1 MINHSA
7 TIAEDISMYT
17 NLLCLPD
24 IVDDDVLYKIYVFH
38 QSKIGG
44 EVENV
49 GLKKNRPEP
58 RIGEHATR

>member
-1 MINHSA
+1 MKLDEIWIN
-7 TIAEDISMYT
+7 
-17 NLLCLPD
+17 N
-24 IVDDDVLYKIYVFH
+24 KIYVFH

-58 RIGEHATR
+58 RMGENAPSL